1 MGRARKKKPFFENIE
16 ITGVAAEG
24 KALAKIDDKV
34 IFVPFVVPGDVV
46 DLQVVKK
53 RKNYMEARAVKFHK
67 YSEIRAEAF
76 CKHFGVCGGCKWQI
90 LPYPL
95 QLQYKQQEVI
105 DALTRIGKVELPE
118 IMPIKGSEKT
128 QYYRNKLEYT
138 FSPHRWLSKEEMDDE
153 VKDMNA
159 VGFHIPGLFDKIV
172 DVEHCYLQDEPS
184 NKIRLGVKKF
194 ALENECDFYSQR
206 ENHGLIR
213 NLVVRTS
220 STGEVMVIVIFG
232 AKDNAK
238 IESVM
243 SFIHENF
250 GHEITSLQ
258 YIVNLKLNDS
268 FADQDVVSYTGKPFI
283 YEGMEDLKFKVG
295 PKSFYQTNSSQAYEL
310 YAVVRNFA
318 DLTGNDLVY
327 DLYTGTGTIALF
339 VARSCKKIIGVEYVE
354 EAIKDAKENAE
365 LNGIDNAQF
374 YAGDMK
380 DVLTNEFVAKN
391 GTPDVIITDPPR
403 PGMHNSVIDT
413 ILNCKPNKIVYV
425 SCNPATQARDLA
437 LLEVSY
443 LVAKVQPVD
452 MFPHTHHVENVVLL
466 MKR

>member
-1 MGRARKKKPFFENIE
+1 VGRARKKKPFFENIE